1 MAYRQLKNL
10 GEVVTL
16 EIKIYYNRISL
27 KTDKN
32 CHKKRNFCLIYI
44 YYTGILVVH
53 IRRGPQYWYM
63 KKGGK

>member
-16 EIKIYYNRISL
+16 EIKMYYNRISL

-32 CHKKRNFCLIYI
+32 CLKKQNFHLVYI
-44 YYTGILVVH
+44 YYIGILVVH